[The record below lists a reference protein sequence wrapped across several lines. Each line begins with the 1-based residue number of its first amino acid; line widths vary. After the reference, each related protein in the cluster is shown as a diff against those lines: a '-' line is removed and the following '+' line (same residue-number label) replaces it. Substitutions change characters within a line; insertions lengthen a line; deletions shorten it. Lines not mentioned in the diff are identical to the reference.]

1 MEPVSV
7 AGVPAVN
14 PRQSASERYL
24 EADAVDIERRTVRGG
39 ALTVIYQVGKQAVG
53 IAETA
58 ILSRLITP
66 ADSGLINMVVVVT
79 GFITLFNDLG
89 LSAAT
94 IQRQRLTQPQVST
107 LFWINV
113 ALGALLG
120 LVTALLAPLLAWFYD
135 DPRLVWLTIAV
146 AFGFLFGGVTVQHR
160 ALLKR
165 RMRFD
170 TLLWIDTACTVVGT
184 VVTIGLAAL
193 LPPERRYW
201 ALAIGMLV
209 QGPVEIVGLWISCV
223 WRPSRPAWAEDL
235 RPMLAYG
242 GNLTGYRI
250 FNYFA
255 RNTDNLLIGRF
266 FGAAALGL
274 YAKAYGLLLLP
285 LRRISQPFATVA
297 LPALSRL
304 NDDPVRYRAFYLQ
317 MSAVICL
324 LSMPLIAFMIGAADW
339 IIGVVLAPEWAEVAT
354 LFALLGISG
363 LIEPF
368 STTTGW
374 LFMSQGRTR
383 EQFYWGFANSG
394 LMVGAIVAG
403 MPWGPTGVAAAYG
416 LTGLFIRTPLLF
428 WVVGRRGHVGVAD
441 LYRNTAPFAL
451 TTVTMLLALGA
462 YRLWGATNSDLVN
475 LVVATLIAGVTGLA
489 TLAALPD
496 GRAALLMIRELPAML
511 RSRKETA

>member
-7 AGVPAVN
+7 AGTPAAI
-14 PRQSASERYL
+14 PKSASERYL
-24 EADAVDIERRTVRGG
+24 EADAADIERRTARGG
-39 ALTVIYQVGKQAVG
+39 AFTVIYQVGKQAVG
-53 IAETA
+53 VAETA

-66 ADSGLINMVVVVT
+66 ADSGLINMVVIVA

-113 ALGALLG
+113 AMGAMLG
-120 LVTALLAPLLAWFYD
+120 LVMAALAPVLAWFYN
-135 DPRLVWLTIAV
+135 DPRLIWLTATIAL
-146 AFGFLFGGVTVQHR
+146 GFVFGGVTVQHR

-170 TLLWIDTACTVVGT
+170 TLLWIDTATTIVGT
-184 VVTIGLAAL
+184 VVTIGLAAM
-193 LPPERRYW
+193 LPPDLRYW

-209 QGPVEIVGLWISCV
+209 QGPVEIVGLWISCA

-285 LRRISQPFATVA
+285 LRRISQPFSTVA

-304 NDDPVRYRAFYLQ
+304 NDDPARYRTFYLQ
-317 MSAVICL
+317 MSAIICL
-324 LSMPLIAFMIGAADW
+324 LTMPLIAFMIGSADW
-339 IIGVVLAPEWAEVAT
+339 IIGIVLAPEWAGVAT

-383 EQFYWGFANSG
+383 EQLYWGFANSA

-403 MPWGPTGVAAAYG
+403 MPWGPVGVATAYG
-416 LTGLFIRTPLLF
+416 VTGLLIRTPLLF
-428 WVVGRRGHVGVAD
+428 WVVGRQGHVGVAD
-441 LYRNTAPFAL
+441 LYRGTAPFAL
-451 TTVTMLLALGA
+451 TAGTILLALGA
-462 YRLWGATNSDLVN
+462 YRLWGAVDSHLVN
-475 LVVATLIAGVTGLA
+475 LVAATLIAGVVGLA

-496 GRAALLMIRELPAML
+496 GRAALLMVRNLPALL
-511 RSRKETA
+511 RSPKEAT